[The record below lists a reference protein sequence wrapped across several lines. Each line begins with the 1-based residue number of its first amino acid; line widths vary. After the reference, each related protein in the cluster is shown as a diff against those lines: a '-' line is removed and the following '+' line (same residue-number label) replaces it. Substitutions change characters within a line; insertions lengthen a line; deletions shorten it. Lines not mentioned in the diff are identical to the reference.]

1 MTVWLTSCCLPDK
14 NYIIGPFYLFS
25 YVTNY
30 IYKYISTYNSVFLIR
45 DYAHL
50 YLPDNKC
57 WICTFVVH
65 KHQHFCAEGSNCFK
79 RF

>member
-14 NYIIGPFYLFS
+14 NYNIGPSICFLMLRF
-25 YVTNY
+25 
-30 IYKYISTYNSVFLIR
+30 ISTYNSVFLIR

-50 YLPDNKC
+50 YLPDNKW
-57 WICTFVVH
+57 WICTAVVH